1 MTNIFS
7 SISRRERRALAVL
20 TALFLG
26 GHLLRALAASPAAPP
41 AAAALFDPATDGNP
55 LAHRDSI
62 RHQGRPLG
70 PDERID
76 IEHASATELV
86 RLPGIGP
93 ALANRIVADRQS
105 HGAFG
110 TIAGL
115 RRVRGVGPSLV
126 DRLRG
131 HLSFGGVPA
140 EAQITTL
147 PDAVDV
153 NLATVTDLVGLPGLG
168 LVRARAIVAFR
179 DSAGPFRQ
187 IEDLKR
193 VPGVPASLLRQ
204 LAGRLVVP

>member
-1 MTNIFS
+1 MTNIFDR
-7 SISRRERRALAVL
+7 ISRREQRALGILA
-20 TALFLG
+20 ALFLG

-41 AAAALFDPATDGNP
+41 AAAELFDPTGDGNP

-62 RHQGRPLG
+62 RQQERPLG
-70 PDERID
+70 PNERID
-76 IEHASATELV
+76 VEHASAAELA

-115 RRVRGVGPSLV
+115 RRVRGVGPALI
-126 DRLRG
+126 DRIRA
-131 HLSFGGVPA
+131 HLSFGGVSA
-140 EAQITTL
+140 EAQITSL

-153 NLATVTDLVGLPGLG
+153 NLATVTDLVGLPGIG

-187 IEDLKR
+187 IEELKR
-193 VPGVPASLLRQ
+193 VPGFPASLLRQ

>member
-1 MTNIFS
+1 MTNIFNR
-7 SISRRERRALAVL
+7 ISRREQRALGILA
-20 TALFLG
+20 ALFLG

-41 AAAALFDPATDGNP
+41 VAAELFDPAGDGNP

-62 RHQGRPLG
+62 RQQERPLG
-70 PDERID
+70 PNERID
-76 IEHASATELV
+76 VEHASAAELA

-115 RRVRGVGPSLV
+115 RRVRGVGPALI
-126 DRLRG
+126 DRIRA
-131 HLSFGGVPA
+131 HLSFGGVSA
-140 EAQITTL
+140 EAQITSL
-147 PDAVDV
+147 PDMVDV
-153 NLATVTDLVGLPGLG
+153 NLATVADLVGLPGIG

-187 IEDLKR
+187 IEELKR
-193 VPGVPASLLRQ
+193 VPGFPASLLRQ

>member
-7 SISRRERRALAVL
+7 RISRREQRALGILA
-20 TALFLG
+20 ALFLG
-26 GHLLRALAASPAAPP
+26 GHLLRALASAPGAPP
-41 AAAALFDPATDGNP
+41 AAAELFDPAGDGNP

-62 RHQGRPLG
+62 RQQERPLG
-70 PDERID
+70 PNERID
-76 IEHASATELV
+76 VEHASATELT

-110 TIAGL
+110 SIAGL
-115 RRVRGVGPSLV
+115 RRVRGIGLALL
-126 DRLRG
+126 DRLRP
-131 HLSFGGVPA
+131 HLSFGGVAA
-140 EAQITTL
+140 EAQMTSL
-147 PDAVDV
+147 PDLVDV
-153 NLATVTDLVGLPGLG
+153 NLATVTDLVGLPGIG
-168 LVRARAIVAFR
+168 LARARAIVAFR

>member
-1 MTNIFS
+1 MTNIFNR
-7 SISRRERRALAVL
+7 ISRREQRALGILA
-20 TALFLG
+20 ALFLG

-41 AAAALFDPATDGNP
+41 VAAELFDPAGDGNP

-62 RHQGRPLG
+62 RQQERPLG
-70 PDERID
+70 PNERID
-76 IEHASATELV
+76 VEHASAAELA

-115 RRVRGVGPSLV
+115 RRVRGVGPALI
-126 DRLRG
+126 DRIRA
-131 HLSFGGVPA
+131 HLSFGGVSA
-140 EAQITTL
+140 EAQITSL
-147 PDAVDV
+147 PDMVDV
-153 NLATVTDLVGLPGLG
+153 NLATVADLVGLPGIG

-187 IEDLKR
+187 IEELKR
-193 VPGVPASLLRQ
+193 VPGFPASLLRQ
-204 LAGRLVVP
+204 LAGRVVVP